1 MIFCKYCE
9 LFYICSKQIFLVN
22 NCSRR
27 ICKRIKNTMFD
38 LIKNINFIYNKI
50 VKKNRGIL
58 TLQRPTWFEFLV
70 MRQFNIFYYIHG
82 SHFIIKI

>member
-1 MIFCKYCE
+1 
-9 LFYICSKQIFLVN
+9 
-22 NCSRR
+22 
-27 ICKRIKNTMFD
+27 MFD